1 MTATPSQRIT
11 PEVRQAISDC
21 LACYSTCTETLGYCV
36 EKGGVLVAP
45 ELLRRLRDC
54 AELCR
59 VSADFMLRGSE
70 LAQRLC
76 ALSAEAATACAQACA
91 AIAADAQL
99 HACQDACLRCAT
111 SCKKVTMQDE
121 TAVDWDDVVAETY
134 PASDPPAKMARG

>member
-1 MTATPSQRIT
+1 MTATPNQRIT